1 MKKNKSLMSF
11 RTPPSKIELLINKD
25 SEPINLMFQNSSSFN
40 GLCSVFGS
48 IFDSPNH
55 MFSIKSCN
63 DRSIYI
69 DLINPIKDFPKEKQF
84 WLQMVPIKRN
94 YDDLYEKLKEK
105 GIPIVSNFRRDTNQ
119 SMIPGEINKEEYS
132 YESSLKMTRI
142 LARSIIDVV
151 RDDDSTLFP
160 ISVVQSLCNHPMVS
174 FYSAPEITNALT
186 EVMIELFG
194 DSCLWD
200 IHQDPDTVPYFKQFI
215 GILIQPLCES
225 GLICKSLHRALFHF
239 APTAFSESIIY
250 GVTKMLKTRMNPQTA
265 YSILNSVFPTSFVV
279 KSFRSREHLN
289 TFIFENNYVN
299 EYPYVAL
306 RLLVQKWTIEQRSA
320 KTVALMISQL
330 GCESLFTSKLVVK
343 SIIDPVLDMIYD
355 DILDSDLPYL
365 EMTESQMLA
374 LTDKLE
380 SGVPIF
386 KAVFKKDVPVQVEAL
401 NRITDSVAKRN
412 FEPKG
417 LLLVLFTFLYQNG
430 IITSMAYNKWLSMRN
445 EDQPFGKQGAS
456 LEINTGLMNIIPPP
470 VPQFFPRP
478 DKITK
483 K

>member
-1 MKKNKSLMSF
+1 
-11 RTPPSKIELLINKD
+11 
-25 SEPINLMFQNSSSFN
+25 
-40 GLCSVFGS
+40 
-48 IFDSPNH
+48 
-55 MFSIKSCN
+55 
-63 DRSIYI
+63 
-69 DLINPIKDFPKEKQF
+69 
-84 WLQMVPIKRN
+84 
-94 YDDLYEKLKEK
+94 
-105 GIPIVSNFRRDTNQ
+105 
-119 SMIPGEINKEEYS
+119 
-132 YESSLKMTRI
+132 
-142 LARSIIDVV
+142 
-151 RDDDSTLFP
+151 
-160 ISVVQSLCNHPMVS
+160 
-174 FYSAPEITNALT
+174 
-186 EVMIELFG
+186 
-194 DSCLWD
+194 
-200 IHQDPDTVPYFKQFI
+200 
-215 GILIQPLCES
+215 
-225 GLICKSLHRALFHF
+225 
-239 APTAFSESIIY
+239 
-250 GVTKMLKTRMNPQTA
+250 MLKTRMNPQTA
-265 YSILNSVFPTSFVV
+265 YSILNSEFPTSFVV
-279 KSFRSREHLN
+279 KYFRYREHLN

-445 EDQPFGKQGAS
+445 EDQSFGKQGAS